1 MELFLDV
8 IRLLRPQATRWGT
21 IRACGRWG
29 LSFPERH
36 DLLFFRVDRGSCQLL
51 RPGTAP
57 LPLAPRDVVLVRTC
71 APFALASEPGTK
83 PVDSW
88 ARVATTRSTEMHVGE
103 GPGKPVVVRG
113 GRFVFGAADAKLL
126 TGLFPP
132 LVHVVAGES
141 SSDRV
146 RTLLA
151 INEAESVEPGPGSP
165 FVLARLMEL
174 LLAELF
180 RSRSL
185 AAQPLQTGLLAGLGD
200 PVTAR
205 ALTALHGDL
214 AQRWTTAGLA
224 RLCGCSRSGFS
235 KRFTEIVGVA
245 PMRYLQQWRLAVAKD
260 ELRQGRRN
268 VAEIALLVGFR
279 SGSAFTTAFTRAA
292 GCSPRRYAEG
302 TSR

>member
-1 MELFLDV
+1 MDLFLDL
-8 IRLLRPQATRWGT
+8 IRLLRPRATRWGT
-21 IRACGRWG
+21 IRAGGRWAV
-29 LSFPERH
+29 SFPERH
-36 DLLFFRVDRGSCQLL
+36 DLLFFRVDRGRCQLL
-51 RPGTAP
+51 RPGTEP
-57 LPLAPRDVVLVRTC
+57 LCLSARDIVLVRTC
-71 APFALASEPGTK
+71 APFALASDPGTK

-88 ARVATTRSTEMHVGE
+88 ARVAATRSTKMHVGE
-103 GPGKPVVVRG
+103 GVGKPVVVRG
-113 GRFVFGAADAKLL
+113 GRFVFGAADERLL

-132 LVHVVAGES
+132 LVRVVAGET

-151 INEAESVEPGPGSP
+151 INEAESVEPGPESQ

-174 LLAELF
+174 LLAELL
-180 RSRSL
+180 RSRPL
-185 AAQPLQTGLLAGLGD
+185 AAQPPPTGLLAGLAD

-205 ALTALHGDL
+205 ALKALHGDV

-235 KRFTEIVGVA
+235 KQFTKIVGVA
-245 PMRYLQQWRLAVAKD
+245 PMSYLQQWRLAVAKD

-279 SGSAFTTAFTRAA
+279 SGGAFTTAFTRAA
-292 GCSPRRYAEG
+292 GCSPRYYAEG